1 LRQATVDTI
10 HITMTPQQSRM
21 ARAALGWSLD
31 EFAAQAGVG
40 RVTVARFESGGPLS
54 PDSLLKLEIALT
66 NGGAQMIDQAGRVG
80 VTVPKA

>member
-1 LRQATVDTI
+1 
-10 HITMTPQQSRM
+10 M

-40 RVTVARFESGGPLS
+40 RVTVARFESGGSLS

-66 NGGAQMIDQAGRVG
+66 NGGAQMIDLAGRVG
-80 VTVPKA
+80 VTVSKA